1 MESRVT
7 VRDIAKQAKVHF
19 TTVSMALRNH
29 PEISAATR
37 ERIKKVAKEM
47 GYRPD
52 AMLSALS
59 SYRQGLR
66 KPHYQATIAW
76 INAYPKREEFYILP
90 LYLEFFHGAR
100 ERAEEMGFKLEEFW
114 LGEPGL
120 TRARLRGILQ
130 SRGIR
135 GALVAPMPP
144 YGETEKM
151 ELVPWERLSAVSL
164 GFSLR
169 RPQLHT
175 VSPNQYHAM
184 RTILREIRKLGYRRI
199 GFVAEQDGDLRCDHN
214 WQAAFWV
221 DYHSQPPQ
229 RRVEPLWLPPG
240 SVSAAD
246 LRNWIETQRPDV
258 ITPDAW
264 KVRDLVRKLG
274 IKVPRDIGLVSHS
287 ISSGDNVFSGIDE
300 MGPQVGAAALEY
312 VVAMLNQQEYGIPDV
327 PKQLLI
333 EGRWVRG
340 TTVRRV
346 GPSLVSD
353 AESAESRPGRVSSR
367 RREET

>member
-7 VRDIAKQAKVHF
+7 VRDIAKQANVHF

-29 PEISAATR
+29 PRISATTR
-37 ERIKKVAKEM
+37 ERIKKLAKEM

-76 INAYPKREEFYILP
+76 INAHPKRESLYATP
-90 LYLEFFHGAR
+90 LYREYFHGAR
-100 ERAEEMGFKLEEFW
+100 ERAEELGFKLEEFW
-114 LGEPGL
+114 LGEPEI
-120 TRARLRGILQ
+120 TRARLRGIFH

-144 YGETEKM
+144 YGEIEIM
-151 ELVPWERLSAVSL
+151 ELLPWERLSAVSL
-164 GFSLR
+164 SFSLR

-199 GFVAEQDGDLRCDHN
+199 GFMAEQDADLRCDHN

-221 DYHSQPPQ
+221 DYHSQPPE

-240 SVSAAD
+240 LVSEAD
-246 LRNWIETQRPDV
+246 FRHWIETQRPDV
-258 ITPDAW
+258 ITPAVDGVA
-264 KVRDLVRKLG
+264 DLLGKLG
-274 IKVPRDIGLVSHS
+274 MKVPGDIGLASHS
-287 ISSGDNVFSGIDE
+287 VASGDNVVSGIDE
-300 MGPQVGAAALEY
+300 MGMQVGAAALEY
-312 VVAMLNQQEYGIPDV
+312 LVAMLNQQEYGIPAV
-327 PKQLLI
+327 PKQLLL
-333 EGRWVRG
+333 EGRWSRG
-340 TTVRRV
+340 KTVRRV
-346 GPSLVSD
+346 GM
-353 AESAESRPGRVSSR
+353 
-367 RREET
+367 